1 MDFGKAI
8 EALKD
13 GERIKRAFWPQGK
26 FLWLKDAT
34 MIKESW
40 CKDPQLKNIIN
51 KYGNSTIIGGEK
63 TIIGLPVICICEC
76 DTVKNGWMA
85 DAVDIL
91 ATDWMVC

>member
-1 MDFGKAI
+1 MEFARAI

-13 GERIKRAFWPQGK
+13 GERIKRAFWPQDK

-40 CKDPQLKNIIN
+40 CKDSQLKNIIS
-51 KYGNSTIIGGEK
+51 NSGTSIIIGGEK
-63 TIIGLPVICICEC
+63 SIIGLPVICIYEC
-76 DTVKNGWMA
+76 GTIKNGWMA

-91 ATDWMVC
+91 ATDWMVV